1 MLPPAAAH
9 RPDWGAKAK
18 GGSSHRPDNG
28 ASRVEVATVNL
39 ARVEP
44 RIGILRPAERLDA
57 RYAAALAEAGATPV
71 PLELGAG
78 LDGLDALLIPG
89 GGDFAPREPYPTG
102 VKFDLVPEAELARDE
117 ALLGTALAQGLPVL
131 GICYGMQLL
140 AKCCGGSFVYDI
152 PQERP
157 DAAAHRLPEPDG
169 RHPIELVAGTGL
181 AALLGANT
189 LLVNSSHHQAVA
201 DAGHGL
207 RVAAHAG
214 DGLIEAIEATD
225 PERFALGVQWHPER
239 MEREHRLRLFGA
251 LVSRCGTCR
260 AAPAGR

>member
-1 MLPPAAAH
+1 M
-9 RPDWGAKAK
+9 
-18 GGSSHRPDNG
+18 
-28 ASRVEVATVNL
+28 

-44 RIGILRPAERLDA
+44 RIGILRPAARLDA
-57 RYAAALAEAGATPV
+57 RYAAALTEAGATAV

-78 LDGLDALLIPG
+78 AEVRRRPSTRGHGWLDGLDGLLIPG
-89 GGDFAPREPYPTG
+89 GGDFAPPEPYPAG

-117 ALLGTALAQGLPVL
+117 ALLGAALARGLPVL

-140 AKCCGGSFVYDI
+140 AKSCGGSFVYDI

-157 DAAAHRLPEPDG
+157 DATPHRLPEPDG
-169 RHPIELVAGTGL
+169 RHPIELVASTGL
-181 AALLGANT
+181 AALLGANE

-201 DAGHGL
+201 EAGRGL
-207 RVAAHAG
+207 RVAARAG

-225 PERFALGVQWHPER
+225 PDRFALGVQWHPER

-251 LVSRCGTCR
+251 LVSRCGRCR